1 MEATKPPTLFAS
13 PQKRNV
19 VLCLLLVVATLS
31 VYNRVNQ
38 HPFVNYDD
46 DRYVT
51 ENPHVKAGLTADTIR
66 WALTSTEQA
75 NWHPLT
81 WLSHA
86 LDYQLFHLNPAG
98 HHLTSLLLHG

>member
-1 MEATKPPTLFAS
+1 MLPASAKKAVAAPQKDVGLFAS
-13 PQKRNV
+13 PEKRSS
-19 VLCLLLVVATLS
+19 VLCLLLIALTLA

-38 HPFVNYDD
+38 SSFLNYDD

-51 ENPHVKAGLTADTIR
+51 DNLHVRAGLSWKTVT
-66 WALTSTEQA
+66 WAFTTTEQA

-86 LDYQLFHLNPAG
+86 MDCWFFHL
-98 HHLTSLLLHG
+98 